1 MLVGIDAHNLE
12 GNRTGAGRYL
22 FNLLKIWA
30 QGNLSR
36 YSDTSTYQRESLARF
51 VLYFK
56 DEISDDLPTS
66 ELFES
71 KLLNVSSTAKFVHWD
86 LWRAAKNDKVDILFC
101 PAYVAP
107 VFWRGK
113 LALIL
118 HDIIYEAHP
127 EWFNWQSPADKLLL
141 KWVSK
146 KAARKANIIF
156 TPSEFSRQEIIKF
169 YQVVPEK
176 VKMVSAAADPGLQL
190 ELTENTQVEFEKIKI
205 KYGLKDKYGF
215 YIGSIF
221 SRRHLPEIVEAF
233 FNIAKEKSGYQFLFG
248 GKIYTRP
255 HLYIDKLIEQK
266 NNALGARAIIRV
278 DFIGDFDLK
287 LLYSACAFFIYLSDY
302 EGFGLPPLEA
312 MSAGAPVITSD
323 RTSLKEVAG
332 EATLLINDNSDM
344 QEIYRAMK
352 KITDDEVLR
361 SQLTEKGKERARKF
375 SWERCAEEILEQLIK
390 N

>member
-1 MLVGIDAHNLE
+1 LKKRKFMIIGIEAHSLE

-22 FNLLKIWA
+22 FNLLKEWA
-30 QGNLSR
+30 IKSYRLQV
-36 YSDTSTYQRESLARF
+36 TSYKF

-56 DEISDDLPTS
+56 DEIPNDLPAS

-71 KLLNVSSTAKFVHWD
+71 KLLNVGSTAKFIHWD

-107 VFWRGK
+107 IFWRGK

-118 HDIIYEAHP
+118 HDIIYEAHQD
-127 EWFNWQSPADKLLL
+127 WFSWQSPADKILL

-146 KAARKANIIF
+146 KAARKAKIIF
-156 TPSEFSRQEIIKF
+156 TPSEFSRREIIKF
-169 YQVVPEK
+169 YQVAPEK

-190 ELTENTQVEFEKIKI
+190 KLTEDSQEEIEKLKI
-205 KYGLKDKYGF
+205 KYGLKDKFGF
-215 YIGSIF
+215 YVGSIF
-221 SRRHLPEIVEAF
+221 SRRHLPEIIEAF
-233 FNIAKEKSGYQFLFG
+233 FNLARERSDYQFLIG
-248 GKIYTRP
+248 GKNYTHP
-255 HLYIDKLIEQK
+255 HLDIDKLIEQK
-266 NNALGARAIIRV
+266 NNVLGRKAVLKV

-312 MSAGAPVITSD
+312 MSAGVPVITSD

-332 EATLLINDNSDM
+332 EAALLIKDNSDM

-352 KITDDEVLR
+352 RIAMDEKLR
-361 SQLTEKGKERARKF
+361 SELITRGKEQANKF
-375 SWERCAEEILEQLIK
+375 SWQVCAEKILSGLL
-390 N
+390 NS

>member
-1 MLVGIDAHNLE
+1 MSNVKTVIGVDAHNLE

-22 FNLLKIWA
+22 FNLLQEWKIA
-30 QGNLSR
+30 NCKSQIA
-36 YSDTSTYQRESLARF
+36 DCKF
-51 VLYFK
+51 ILYFK
-56 DEISDDLPTS
+56 DEIPSDLPQS

-71 KLLNVSSTAKFVHWD
+71 KLSNVSSTAKFIHWD
-86 LWRAAKNDKVDILFC
+86 LWCAAKNDKVDILFC

-118 HDIIYEAHP
+118 HDIIYEARP
-127 EWFNWQSPADKLLL
+127 EWFNWQSPADKILL

-146 KAARKANIIF
+146 KAARKAKIIF

-169 YQVVPEK
+169 YQVAPEK

-190 ELTENTQVEFEKIKI
+190 ELTEDTQAEIEKIKI
-205 KYGLKDKYGF
+205 KYGLKDKYVF
-215 YIGSIF
+215 YVGSIF
-221 SRRHLPEIVEAF
+221 SRRHLPEIIEAF
-233 FNIAKEKSGYQFLFG
+233 FNLAKERSDYQFLIG
-248 GKIYTRP
+248 GKNYTHP
-255 HLYIDKLIEQK
+255 HLDIDKLIEQK
-266 NNALGARAIIRV
+266 NNALGRKAIIKV

-312 MSAGAPVITSD
+312 MSAGALVITSD
-323 RTSLKEVAG
+323 HTSLKEVAG
-332 EATLLINDNSDM
+332 EAALLMKDNSDI

-352 KITDDEVLR
+352 QLVSDENLR
-361 SQLTEKGKERARKF
+361 NDLIKKGKEQAARF
-375 SWERCAEEILEQLIK
+375 SWTRCAQDILNALMSV
-390 N
+390 

>member
-1 MLVGIDAHNLE
+1 MIIGVEAHSLE

-22 FNLLKIWA
+22 FNLLKEWA
-30 QGNLSR
+30 IKSYKLQV
-36 YSDTSTYQRESLARF
+36 TSYKF

-56 DEISDDLPTS
+56 DEIPDDLPTS

-86 LWRAAKNDKVDILFC
+86 LWRTAKKDKVDILFC

-107 VFWRGK
+107 LFWRGK

-127 EWFNWQSPADKLLL
+127 GWFNWQSPADKILL

-146 KAARKANIIF
+146 KAAKKAKIIF

-169 YQVVPEK
+169 YGVLPEK
-176 VKMVSAAADPGLQL
+176 VKMVSAAADPVLQL
-190 ELTENTQVEFEKIKI
+190 QGMQGSQAELEKIKV

-215 YIGSIF
+215 YVGSIF
-221 SRRHLPEIVEAF
+221 SRRHLPEIIEAF
-233 FNIAKEKSGYQFLFG
+233 FKLAREKSDYQFLIG
-248 GKIYTRP
+248 GKNYTRP
-255 HLYIDKLIEQK
+255 HLDIDKLIEQK
-266 NNALGARAIIRV
+266 NDALGAKAIIRF
-278 DFIGDFDLK
+278 DFIGDLDLK

-332 EATLLINDNSDM
+332 EATLLINDNSDI

>member
-233 FNIAKEKSGYQFLFG
+233 FNIAKEKSGYQFLIG
-248 GKIYTRP
+248 GKNYTRP
-255 HLYIDKLIEQK
+255 HLDIDKLIEQK

-361 SQLTEKGKERARKF
+361 SQLTEKGKEQARKF
-375 SWERCAEEILEQLIK
+375 SWERCAEEILEALITA
-390 N
+390 